1 MIDETLFQ
9 SLGCQDNRLW
19 KKPVWLKNRQKVY
32 YIKQPKICQ
41 PDLYEKKKHNTVGI
55 KNLQRYNE
63 NSFYSVGKVVSL
75 FDTNLLELLYI
86 HGDIMTPGNN

>member
-1 MIDETLFQ
+1 M
-9 SLGCQDNRLW
+9 G
-19 KKPVWLKNRQKVY
+19 
-32 YIKQPKICQ
+32 
-41 PDLYEKKKHNTVGI
+41 KKKHNTVGI

-63 NSFYSVGKVVSL
+63 NSFYTVGKVVSL

>member
-1 MIDETLFQ
+1 MKEA
-9 SLGCQDNRLW
+9 SLTQEQTEGLLHQTAKDMSAR
-19 KKPVWLKNRQKVY
+19 PVW
-32 YIKQPKICQ
+32 
-41 PDLYEKKKHNTVGI
+41 KKKHNTVGI